1 MHREIRFIWTYEPRV
16 KIVRDFISR
25 FLRLE
30 LQRESDLLIPG
41 ESFVVGGFEPLII
54 GSMRKNLTTHLQHS
68 VYDLMSMIWF
78 PFPSLPI
85 VFWLQTTKDS
95 NPYTGAMSTC
105 TSALTLPHRT
115 VEICQAEMPK
125 YSAI

>member
-1 MHREIRFIWTYEPRV
+1 M

-54 GSMRKNLTTHLQHS
+54 GSMRNNLTTES
-68 VYDLMSMIWF
+68 YPDIFEGKV
-78 PFPSLPI
+78 
-85 VFWLQTTKDS
+85 
-95 NPYTGAMSTC
+95 
-105 TSALTLPHRT
+105 
-115 VEICQAEMPK
+115 
-125 YSAI
+125 